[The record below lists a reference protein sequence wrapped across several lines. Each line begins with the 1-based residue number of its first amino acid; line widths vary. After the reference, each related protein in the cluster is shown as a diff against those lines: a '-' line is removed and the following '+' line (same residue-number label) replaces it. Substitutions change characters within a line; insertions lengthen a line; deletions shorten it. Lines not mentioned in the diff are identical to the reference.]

1 MKRFWKD
8 VTSAPVDGGWQVML
22 DSRAVK
28 TQGGRA
34 QIAPTPALADLLAE
48 EWRAQGEDID
58 PKGFVYRDMADYAI
72 DMVATGAED
81 LPAKL
86 LAYAESDTLC
96 YRADPDEPL
105 YQRQRALWEP
115 VVTACEARHGV
126 TFQRVSGIIHRP
138 QKPETLAALRR
149 VLEAQN
155 PFVLA
160 GLFTLASISASLI
173 TALAALEADADAAHL
188 FTTAN
193 AEEEWQAE
201 LWGWDW
207 EAEDR
212 RALRLDAFAR
222 AMAFVR
228 AAQG

>member
-1 MKRFWKD
+1 MKRFWKE
-8 VTSAPVDGGWQVML
+8 VTTTPVDGGWQVLL
-22 DSRAVK
+22 DARAVR

-34 QIAPTPALADLLAE
+34 QVVPTPALSDLLAE
-48 EWRAQGEDID
+48 EWHAQGDEVD
-58 PKGFVYRDMADYAI
+58 PRGFVFRDMADYAI
-72 DMVATGAED
+72 DMVATGEED
-81 LPAKL
+81 LVSKL
-86 LAYAESDTLC
+86 LVYAESDTLC

-105 YQRQRALWEP
+105 YQRQRDLWEP
-115 VVTACEARHGV
+115 VVTACERRHGV

-138 QKPETLAALRR
+138 QKPETLATLRL

-155 PFVLA
+155 AFVLA
-160 GLFTLASISASLI
+160 GLFTLTSITASLI
-173 TALAALEADADAAHL
+173 TGLAALEAGADPAHL
-188 FTTAN
+188 FTVAN

-212 RALRLDAFAR
+212 RALRLDAFSR

-228 AAQG
+228 AAQA

>member
-1 MKRFWKD
+1 MKRFWKN

-22 DSRAVK
+22 DARAVK
-28 TQGGRA
+28 TQAGQP

-81 LPAKL
+81 LATKL

-115 VVTACEARHGV
+115 IVTACEARHGV

-138 QKPETLAALRR
+138 QKAETLASLRR

-160 GLFTLASISASLI
+160 GLFTLSSISASLI

-188 FTTAN
+188 FTAAN

-212 RALRLDAFAR
+212 RALRLDAFSR

>member
-8 VTSAPVDGGWQVML
+8 VTTMPVAGGWQVML
-22 DSRAVK
+22 DARAVK

-34 QIAPTPALADLLAE
+34 QVVPAPTLAELLAG
-48 EWRAQGEDID
+48 EWRAQGEEVD
-58 PKGFVYRDMADYAI
+58 PKGFVFRDMADYAI

-81 LPAKL
+81 LVGKL
-86 LAYAESDTLC
+86 AAYAESDTLC

-105 YQRQRALWEP
+105 YQRQRDLWEP
-115 VVTACEARHGV
+115 VVTACEQRHGI

-138 QKPETLAALRR
+138 QKPETLATLRG

-160 GLFTLASISASLI
+160 GLFTLTSITASLI
-173 TALAALEADADAAHL
+173 TGLAALEEEAEAADL
-188 FTTAN
+188 FTRAN

-207 EAEDR
+207 EAQDR
-212 RALRLDAFAR
+212 RDLRQEAFAR
-222 AMAFVR
+222 ALAFVR

>member
-1 MKRFWKD
+1 M
-8 VTSAPVDGGWQVML
+8 
-22 DSRAVK
+22 
-28 TQGGRA
+28 
-34 QIAPTPALADLLAE
+34 
-48 EWRAQGEDID
+48 
-58 PKGFVYRDMADYAI
+58 
-72 DMVATGAED
+72 
-81 LPAKL
+81 
-86 LAYAESDTLC
+86 
-96 YRADPDEPL
+96 
-105 YQRQRALWEP
+105 
-115 VVTACEARHGV
+115 

-173 TALAALEADADAAHL
+173 TALAAQEADADAAHL